1 MQELIQSA
9 ENNYRLMVSMEL
21 AELNLVTI
29 ENIYTIINEFNNKIM
44 NEFIESAK

>member
-44 NEFIESAK
+44 NEFIKSAK